1 MLFVAV
7 ANLTFSP
14 YLSSRRTS
22 ASCAALSPQRAPER
36 PAGHNTYSKMSSARP
51 YESTMTA
58 DLRRRPQPSEE
69 ELPGPKVAAGLG
81 TNNDEA
87 DDIEHPSGKE
97 KNSRAAQNIRRI
109 SLIVYFLSCCVA
121 INITQFIGA
130 PLYWINRDLYYAY
143 MALTKESFGL
153 LITTMTKIW
162 GPTKI
167 RISGDESVAGQIHL
181 TADGRV
187 EFDFPDRMVMI
198 ANHQVRLRAA
208 RPAPELEIV
217 ESVLTSCD

>member
-1 MLFVAV
+1 
-7 ANLTFSP
+7 
-14 YLSSRRTS
+14 
-22 ASCAALSPQRAPER
+22 
-36 PAGHNTYSKMSSARP
+36 
-51 YESTMTA
+51 MTA
-58 DLRRRPQPSEE
+58 DLRRRPQPSQE
-69 ELPGPKVAAGLG
+69 ELPAPKLAPGLDAPS
-81 TNNDEA
+81 NDF
-87 DDIEHPSGKE
+87 DDIAHPSGRE
-97 KNSRAAQNIRRI
+97 KNSRAAQNVRRI
-109 SLIVYFLSCCVA
+109 GLIVYFLTCCVA

-167 RISGDESVAGQIHL
+167 RISGDQSVAGQIRR

-198 ANHQVRLRAA
+198 ANHQAS
-208 RPAPELEIV
+208 LETPQ
-217 ESVLTSCD
+217 SWLSLSGMMVLTRVCRYTPTGCTSGGLATQIILRCMGISTSFSKSPSSTSP